1 MVVATQIAGVVLPK
15 NNLHIRKLGHLQQKW
30 WNKRILQNQDFKVY
44 FHRLAYAMFEEEE
57 KIGPTMIRKL
67 HSGEICIHNKN
78 PRFLIRKVHHEL
90 ILGIRAKKKI

>member
-44 FHRLAYAMFEEEE
+44 FHRLAYAMLEEEE
-57 KIGPTMIRKL
+57 KIGPTMIRMF
-67 HSGEICIHNKN
+67 HSRKIRVNNKN
-78 PRFLIRKVHHEL
+78 PCFLMLKVHNEL